1 STMAPKSRKKNTIE
15 GDGSKSKSAPV
26 QKASK
31 KKRRGV
37 SVEDSNWTPEAL
49 KCAAEFMDKYS
60 LLGVEGIK
68 AEFKAEIEQYKSP
81 TYGDVAFKANS
92 SKNRHK
98 DPPTCL
104 DTSRVSLPEKGY
116 INASWLYDLTKFVR
130 QYILTQAPMDSTVED
145 FWKMCFEHKV
155 MAIIVLCDMK
165 ENGQDVSADFWPKSI
180 GDFKNYGTMSVAN
193 KKSEQVH
200 KETVST
206 LEVLPEGCSN
216 SQIMSIVQFNAW
228 EANFTQS
235 TGRNLLKIIRVI
247 SRLESLGTGPVVV
260 MDEYSAISRAAILTI
275 VDIFA
280 ALIYKGEKGL
290 SLPAIVKWA
299 RQSRHGMIRS
309 EEDYVSVIKTL
320 FEYLYRTN
328 NEKFKDRFEK
338 ICGKPEDLG
347 NS

>member
-1 STMAPKSRKKNTIE
+1 
-15 GDGSKSKSAPV
+15 
-26 QKASK
+26 
-31 KKRRGV
+31 
-37 SVEDSNWTPEAL
+37 
-49 KCAAEFMDKYS
+49 
-60 LLGVEGIK
+60 
-68 AEFKAEIEQYKSP
+68 
-81 TYGDVAFKANS
+81 
-92 SKNRHK
+92 
-98 DPPTCL
+98 
-104 DTSRVSLPEKGY
+104 
-116 INASWLYDLTKFVR
+116 
-130 QYILTQAPMDSTVED
+130 
-145 FWKMCFEHKV
+145 
-155 MAIIVLCDMK
+155 
-165 ENGQDVSADFWPKSI
+165 
-180 GDFKNYGTMSVAN
+180 
-193 KKSEQVH
+193 
-200 KETVST
+200 T

-280 ALIYKGEKGL
+280 ARIYKGEKGL

-299 RQSRHGMIRS
+299 RQSRNGMIRN

-328 NEKFKDRFEK
+328 NDKYKDRFEK

-347 NS
+347 GS